1 MNMKQNKLMISIVSR
16 GAKHSL
22 ASFFPFIVPL
32 TSIFIKPYSNEGKI
46 KLWSQSSIE
55 SKARNAITMVRISTL
70 ILLVT
75 FSGFPKYTCEVNDKS
90 IHKGHMVFV
99 GGELVGG
106 ITILKSAVYKRGHIK
121 LHCCS
126 ECLREVECSG
136 IRIDFNSSS
145 CSLLKGQFSALEQ
158 PMSSSQIFM
167 VRSEITWTLAT
178 QRFLIQYENEKLISK
193 QIRHL

>member
-1 MNMKQNKLMISIVSR
+1 MISIVSR

-22 ASFFPFIVPL
+22 ASFFLFIVPL

-46 KLWSQSSIE
+46 KLWSQSIIE

-75 FSGFPKYTCEVNDKS
+75 FSGLPKYTCEVNDKS

-158 PMSSSQIFM
+158 PMSPSQIFM
-167 VRSEITWTLAT
+167 VRSVNNCYPKILNSIWKWKT
-178 QRFLIQYENEKLISK
+178 NK
-193 QIRHL
+193 QANPTFIILM